1 MADYSKQWVEMNDH
15 NMGWDFDI
23 EAIAAEMKPGTI
35 NPYYICEGLGSVAI
49 GKDENGVVHLAIA
62 TGVFGDEGH
71 EVYWKTLEEVLN
83 G

>member
-1 MADYSKQWVEMNDH
+1 MADFSKQWVEINDS
-15 NMGWDFDI
+15 NRGWDFDI

-49 GKDENGVVHLAIA
+49 GKDDNGVVHLAIA

-71 EVYWKTLEEVLN
+71 EVHWKTLEEVLN

>member
-1 MADYSKQWVEMNDH
+1 MADFSKQWVEMNDH
-15 NMGWDFDI
+15 NRGWDFDI
-23 EAIAAEMKPGTI
+23 EAIAADMKPGTI

-71 EVYWKTLEEVLN
+71 EVHWKTLEEVLN

>member
-1 MADYSKQWVEMNDH
+1 MADFSKQWVEMNDP
-15 NMGWDFDI
+15 NMKWDFDI

-49 GKDENGVVHLAIA
+49 GKDDNGVVHLAIA

-71 EVYWKTLEEVLN
+71 EVHWKTLEEVLN

>member
-1 MADYSKQWVEMNDH
+1 MADFSKQWVEINDPDR
-15 NMGWDFDI
+15 GWDFDI
-23 EAIAAEMKPGTI
+23 EAIAADMKPGTI
-35 NPYYICEGLGSVAI
+35 NPYHICEGFGSVAI

-71 EVYWKTLEEVLN
+71 EVHWKTLEEVLN

>member
-1 MADYSKQWVEMNDH
+1 MNDH
-15 NMGWDFDI
+15 KMGWDFDI

-49 GKDENGVVHLAIA
+49 GKDDNGVVHLAIA

-71 EVYWKTLEEVLN
+71 EVHWKTLEEVLN

>member
-1 MADYSKQWVEMNDH
+1 MADFSKQWVEMNDP
-15 NMGWDFDI
+15 NMKWDFDI

-49 GKDENGVVHLAIA
+49 GKDDNGVVHLAIA

-71 EVYWKTLEEVLN
+71 EVHLKTLEEVLN

>member
-15 NMGWDFDI
+15 KMGWDFDI

-71 EVYWKTLEEVLN
+71 EVHWKTLEEVIN

>member
-15 NMGWDFDI
+15 KMGWDFDI
-23 EAIAAEMKPGTI
+23 EAIAADMKPGTI

-71 EVYWKTLEEVLN
+71 EVHWKTLEEVLN

>member
-1 MADYSKQWVEMNDH
+1 MADFSKQWVEMNDH
-15 NMGWDFDI
+15 KMGWDFDI

-49 GKDENGVVHLAIA
+49 GKDENGVIHLAMA

-71 EVYWKTLEEVLN
+71 EVHWKTLEEVLN

>member
-1 MADYSKQWVEMNDH
+1 MADYSKQWVEMNDP
-15 NMGWDFDI
+15 NRGWDFDI

-49 GKDENGVVHLAIA
+49 GKDENGVIHLAIA

-71 EVYWKTLEEVLN
+71 EVHWKTLEEALH

>member
-49 GKDENGVVHLAIA
+49 GKDENGVVHLAIS

-71 EVYWKTLEEVLN
+71 EVHWKTLEEVLN

>member
-1 MADYSKQWVEMNDH
+1 MADFSKQWVEINDS
-15 NMGWDFDI
+15 NRGWDFDI

-49 GKDENGVVHLAIA
+49 GKNDNGVVHLAIA

-71 EVYWKTLEEVLN
+71 EVHWKTLEEVLN

>member
-15 NMGWDFDI
+15 KMGWDFDI
-23 EAIAAEMKPGTI
+23 EAIAADMKPGTI
-35 NPYYICEGLGSVAI
+35 NPYYNCEGLGSVAI

-71 EVYWKTLEEVLN
+71 EVHWKTLEEVLN

>member
-15 NMGWDFDI
+15 KMGWDFDI
-23 EAIAAEMKPGTI
+23 EAVAAEMKPGTI

-49 GKDENGVVHLAIA
+49 GKDDNGVVHLAIS

-71 EVYWKTLEEVLN
+71 EVHWKTLEEVLN

>member
-15 NMGWDFDI
+15 KMGWDFDI
-23 EAIAAEMKPGTI
+23 EAIAADMKPGTI
-35 NPYYICEGLGSVAI
+35 NPYYICEGLSSVAI

-71 EVYWKTLEEVLN
+71 EVHWKTLEEVIH

>member
-15 NMGWDFDI
+15 KMGWDFDI

-71 EVYWKTLEEVLN
+71 EVHWKTLEEVLH

>member
-15 NMGWDFDI
+15 KMGWDFDI
-23 EAIAAEMKPGTI
+23 EAIAADMKPGTI

-49 GKDENGVVHLAIA
+49 GKDENGVIHLAIA

-71 EVYWKTLEEVLN
+71 EVHWKTLEEVLN

>member
-15 NMGWDFDI
+15 KMGWDFDI

-49 GKDENGVVHLAIA
+49 GKDDNGVIHLAIS

-71 EVYWKTLEEVLN
+71 EVHWKTLEEVLN

>member
-15 NMGWDFDI
+15 KMGWDFDI

-49 GKDENGVVHLAIA
+49 GKDENGVVHLAIS

-71 EVYWKTLEEVLN
+71 EVHWKTLEEVLN

>member
-15 NMGWDFDI
+15 KMGWDFDI
-23 EAIAAEMKPGTI
+23 EAIAADMKPGTI
-35 NPYYICEGLGSVAI
+35 NPYYICEGLGCVAI
-49 GKDENGVVHLAIA
+49 GKDDNGVIHLAIS

-71 EVYWKTLEEVLN
+71 EVHWKTLEEVLH

>member
-15 NMGWDFDI
+15 KMGWDFDI

-49 GKDENGVVHLAIA
+49 GKDDNGVVHLAIA

-71 EVYWKTLEEVLN
+71 EVHWKTLEEVLN

>member
-15 NMGWDFDI
+15 KMGWDFDI
-23 EAIAAEMKPGTI
+23 EAIAADMKPGTI

-71 EVYWKTLEEVLN
+71 EVHWKTLEEVIH

>member
-15 NMGWDFDI
+15 KMGWDFDI

-35 NPYYICEGLGSVAI
+35 NPYYICEGLGCVTI

-71 EVYWKTLEEVLN
+71 EVHWKTLEEVLN